1 MNKQKLIVFTI
12 ALVLIGGTA
21 VVLARLKAN
30 QKLGQPGVK
39 TAPIAGSQNLQVVLP
54 ETVTGFRSEPVEI
67 SDIVVNTL
75 PKDTSYGQR
84 RYQAEDGFQ
93 TWVNVV
99 LMGSDRTSL
108 HKPQFCLEG
117 AGWKINLT
125 EMRTVTIEQPRHYEL
140 PVMKL
145 TTTKQA
151 TVDGRLVTVR
161 GIYVYWFVAENQY
174 TAQHW
179 ERMWWMAKN
188 LVQTG
193 ELQRWAYVSCFAM
206 CRPGEEE
213 MTYNRMVK
221 FIAASVPEFQLV
233 GASADEAQISSVAVA
248 R

>member
-1 MNKQKLIVFTI
+1 MNKQKWMVFVT

-21 VVLARLKAN
+21 VVLARLKSN

-39 TAPIAGSQNLQVVLP
+39 TVPLAGSENLQVVLP
-54 ETVTGFRSEPVEI
+54 ENVPGFRSEPVEI
-67 SDIVVNTL
+67 ADIVVQAL

-93 TWVNVV
+93 AMVNVV
-99 LMGSDRTSL
+99 LMGGDRTSL

-117 AGWKINLT
+117 AGWKINQT
-125 EMRTVTIEQPRHYEL
+125 ELATVTIERPRRYEL

-145 TTTKQA
+145 TTTKQG
-151 TVDGRLVTVR
+151 TVDGRPVTAR
-161 GIYVYWFVAENQY
+161 GIYVYWFVAEDQY

-206 CRPGEEE
+206 CRPGGEEL
-213 MTYNRMVK
+213 TYNRLVK
-221 FIAASVPEFQLV
+221 FIEASVPEFQLV
-233 GASADEAQISSVAVA
+233 PAPADAGRVSSVAVGE
-248 R
+248 